1 MPNATSR
8 RMYRSYVLR
17 CWESGEQGIV
27 ERFVV
32 ERVSDEP
39 HRWVFSTFAE
49 LVEFLRAELLGEQPG
64 DQPQTSPPDVE
75 RD

>member
-17 CWESGEQGIV
+17 CWEAAAQASV

-39 HRWVFSTFAE
+39 HRWVFSTFAD
-49 LVEFLRAELLGEQPG
+49 LVEFLRAELLGEEPG
-64 DQPQTSPPDVE
+64 GQQSSPPNA
-75 RD
+75 

>member
-8 RMYRSYVLR
+8 RTYRSYLLR
-17 CWESGEQGIV
+17 CWENGEQGIV

-39 HRWVFSTFAE
+39 HRWVFSTFAD
-49 LVEFLRAELLGEQPG
+49 LMEFLRAELLGEEPG
-64 DQPQTSPPDVE
+64 DQQSSPPDA
-75 RD
+75 

>member
-17 CWESGEQGIV
+17 CWEAAQASV

-39 HRWVFSTFAE
+39 HRWVFTTFAD
-49 LVEFLRAELLGEQPG
+49 LVEFLRAELLGEEPG
-64 DQPQTSPPDVE
+64 GQQQNSPPDV
-75 RD
+75 

>member
-8 RMYRSYVLR
+8 RTYRSYVLR
-17 CWESGEQGIV
+17 YWESGEQVNV

-39 HRWVFSTFAE
+39 HRWVFSTFAD
-49 LVEFLRAELLGEQPG
+49 LVAFLRAELLGEEPG
-64 DQPQTSPPDVE
+64 EQQSSPPDA
-75 RD
+75 